1 MKQPVHTSGDH
12 TFTHLIQC
20 RSIILL
26 SDIDLIEKSQGRAST
41 LVVFHALLV
50 DSGHKNSAKAH
61 QMNLVDLLLPPM
73 LDLSHSIARKDLQ
86 AAV

>member
-1 MKQPVHTSGDH
+1 MLDLSHINALKDQQVAVKESIGINLFQSVHTSRDH

-26 SDIDLIEKSQGRAST
+26 SNIDLIEKSQGRTST
-41 LVVFHALLV
+41 LFGFHALLM
-50 DSGHKNSAKAH
+50 DSGHKN
-61 QMNLVDLLLPPM
+61 
-73 LDLSHSIARKDLQ
+73 KDLK